1 MTAPQTPDD
10 VPQDGEPTPG
20 GEAARPTPAWPVRDI
35 TDPRELRAL
44 AHPLRFALID
54 LLAEGP
60 LTASQCAEKLGE
72 SPASCSYHLRQLAR
86 YGHVEPAGGGH
97 GRERPWKSR
106 DGGIRWDE
114 STAAGRSAG
123 RLLAQT
129 VDEFRFDSWRRYRDN
144 DAAEPAEWRDAA
156 LSTDML
162 AWLTPDEL
170 RDVTQRIYDIFG
182 EYEHREDDA
191 TARPDAARLVRFF
204 AYAYAGFAGR
214 RAEERGE

>member
-1 MTAPQTPDD
+1 MSSRTPSDDAPVTSAAVTPTAP
-10 VPQDGEPTPG
+10 PTP
-20 GEAARPTPAWPVRDI
+20 PWHVREV

-72 SPASCSYHLRQLAR
+72 SPASCSYHLRQLAK
-86 YGHVEPAGGGH
+86 YGHVQPAEGGH

-114 STAAGRSAG
+114 STPAGRTAG
-123 RLLAQT
+123 RVLADS
-129 VDEFRFDSWRRYRDN
+129 VDEFRFESWRRYREN
-144 DAAEPAEWRDAA
+144 AEVEPVEWRDAA

-182 EYEHREDDA
+182 EYEHRENDA
-191 TARPDAARLVRFF
+191 SSRPDDARLVRFF
-204 AYAYAGFAGR
+204 AYAYAGFAGGK
-214 RAEERGE
+214 AEGKVDS